1 MIVNNNPN
9 LIYNMS
15 TLVCIPKEYEDRLG
29 TYEYNFKYVYLY
41 EPSYKSTMELIH
53 FIKKNNIQELILVDY
68 RLEYDMVI
76 DKLSKDM
83 IISSLLTFDLA
94 SLTNPYFLT
103 MHNAILALYQNEQI
117 KKIGVLDKNL
127 YLVMKTK
134 ISNVF
139 HIFLDEEKGLLVK
152 QKGEGIGVINQSD
165 DPKNSFYNSLSAIK
179 LKNKKTN
186 LAKMSPDVIRF
197 IKQFNVDCKEW
208 NDINQVIMNSSIT
221 MYINFCNSNNSLF
234 LKSMDAG
241 VPCIIGNNDILDD
254 CQALKSKLQVESD
267 DDIDEIANKIEE
279 VEKTKNEILQSY
291 ESFRYTYT
299 QKSKKSID
307 EFCINPI
314 RRTERKKYEKL
325 LTIGVPVYN
334 VEDYLGSCLNSVLNA
349 IPNKQETEILL
360 VNDGS
365 TDRSEDIILKYQK
378 KYPKLIKYIKQENRG
393 LGNVRNVI
401 LKNAKGKYIASIDS
415 DDTIHENFFKDSWEC
430 LKNNIDIV
438 ICDWLS
444 IMGEN
449 DKFTTEAMDGILN
462 FENQY
467 KKLLYSTIM
476 PSTCNK
482 IIKKELYDAIDLKF
496 IEGLK
501 FEDLGTN
508 PIIMEEAETIYY
520 IHKPYY
526 EYNIRQNSIM
536 RTNVGY
542 HMIDVLRLLEDRLN
556 FYIKEKNFNKKEF
569 IAYVYFW
576 RIEESIINPLY
587 RLDKEERNRMF
598 KYTKQKIGDILEQ
611 VYKDNKYVNFLIDR
625 VDAQTKEY
633 IYRRNQELLDGN
645 FENFLNKVIEKKE
658 YKILTP
664 ALVLYNYDNRLS

>member
-1 MIVNNNPN
+1 MIVNNTDF
-9 LIYNMS
+9 IYNI
-15 TLVCIPKEYEDRLG
+15 LKLICIPKEYENMIK
-29 TYEYNFKYVYLY
+29 TFEYNFEYVYLY

-127 YLVMKTK
+127 YLLMKAK
-134 ISNVF
+134 MLNVF
-139 HIFLDEEKGLLVK
+139 HIILDEEKKLIGRK
-152 QKGEGIGVINQSD
+152 QGDGIGILSESNN
-165 DPKNSFYNSLSAIK
+165 PRNSFYNSLSAVK
-179 LKNKKTN
+179 LKNKKAN
-186 LAKMSPDVIRF
+186 LTKMSPDVLRF
-197 IKQFNVDCKEW
+197 TKQFKIENKEW
-208 NDINQVIMNSSIT
+208 KDMDSVIANSNT
-221 MYINFCNSNNSLF
+221 TVYVNFCNSNNSLF

-267 DDIDEIANKIEE
+267 DDIDEIANKVEE
-279 VEKTKNEILQSY
+279 VEKNKEEILQLY
-291 ESFRYTYT
+291 KQFREIYSEN
-299 QKSKKSID
+299 SKKSI
-307 EFCINPI
+307 ENFCQKQIN
-314 RRTERKKYEKL
+314 RLKEREYQKL

-334 VEDYLGSCLNSVLNA
+334 VENYLKDCIESILKA
-349 IPNKQETEILL
+349 IPNKQETEILI

-444 IMGEN
+444 IIGEN

-482 IIKKELYDAIDLKF
+482 IIKKELYDTIDLKF

-587 RLDKEERNRMF
+587 KLDKEERNRMF
-598 KYTKQKIGDILEQ
+598 EYTKQKIGDILEQ

>member
-1 MIVNNNPN
+1 MIVNNTDF
-9 LIYNMS
+9 IYNI
-15 TLVCIPKEYEDRLG
+15 LKLICIPKEYENMIK
-29 TYEYNFKYVYLY
+29 TFEYNFEYVYLY

-103 MHNAILALYQNEQI
+103 MHDAILALYQNEQI

-127 YLVMKTK
+127 YLLMKAK
-134 ISNVF
+134 MLNVF
-139 HIFLDEEKGLLVK
+139 HIILDEEKKLIGRK
-152 QKGEGIGVINQSD
+152 QGDGIGILSESNN
-165 DPKNSFYNSLSAIK
+165 PRNSFYNSLSAVK
-179 LKNKKTN
+179 LKNKKAN
-186 LAKMSPDVIRF
+186 LTKMSPDVLRF
-197 IKQFNVDCKEW
+197 TKQFKIENKEW
-208 NDINQVIMNSSIT
+208 KDMDSVIANSNT
-221 MYINFCNSNNSLF
+221 TVYVNFCNSNNSLF

-267 DDIDEIANKIEE
+267 DDIDEIANKVEE
-279 VEKTKNEILQSY
+279 VEKNKEEILQLY
-291 ESFRYTYT
+291 KQFREIYSEN
-299 QKSKKSID
+299 SKKSI
-307 EFCINPI
+307 ENFCQKQIN
-314 RRTERKKYEKL
+314 RLKEREYQKL

-334 VEDYLGSCLNSVLNA
+334 VENYLKDCIESILKA
-349 IPNKQETEILL
+349 IPNKQETEILI

-444 IMGEN
+444 IIGEN

-482 IIKKELYDAIDLKF
+482 IIKKELYDTIDLKF

-587 RLDKEERNRMF
+587 KLDKEERNRMF
-598 KYTKQKIGDILEQ
+598 EYTKQKIGDILEQ

>member
-9 LIYNMS
+9 LIYNIP
-15 TLVCIPKEYEDRLG
+15 TLVCIPKVYENRLS
-29 TYEYNFKYVYLY
+29 TYEYNFKYVYLF
-41 EPSYKSTMELIH
+41 EPSYKSTMELMH

-68 RLEYDMVI
+68 CLEYDMMI
-76 DKLSKDM
+76 DKLCKD
-83 IISSLLTFDLA
+83 IRISSLLTFDLA

-127 YLVMKTK
+127 YLVMKAK
-134 ISNVF
+134 MSNVF
-139 HIFLDEEKGLLVK
+139 HVFLDEEKGLLVK
-152 QKGEGIGVINQSD
+152 QKGEGIGVISQSD

-179 LKNKKTN
+179 LKNRKTN

-197 IKQFNVDCKEW
+197 IKQFKVDCKEW

-234 LKSMDAG
+234 LKSMDIG
-241 VPCIIGNNDILDD
+241 VPCIIGNNDILED
-254 CQALKSKLQVESD
+254 CPELKSRLQVESD

-279 VEKTKNEILQSY
+279 VEKTKNEILQNY

-314 RRTERKKYEKL
+314 HRTERKKYEKL
-325 LTIGVPVYN
+325 LTIGIPVYN
-334 VEDYLGSCLNSVLNA
+334 VEDYLDFCLNSVLKA
-349 IPNKQETEILL
+349 IPNKQETEILI

-365 TDRSEDIILKYQK
+365 TDHSEEVILKYQAK
-378 KYPKLIKYIKQENRG
+378 EKELIRYIKQDNHG

-401 LKNAKGKYIASIDS
+401 LENAKGKYIASIDS
-415 DDTIHENFFKDSWEC
+415 DDTIHESFFRESWEY
-430 LKNNIDIV
+430 LKNDIDIV
-438 ICDWLS
+438 MCDWLS
-444 IMGEN
+444 IMNEN
-449 DKFTTEAMDGILN
+449 SKFTTEAMDGNLN

-467 KKLLYSTIM
+467 KKILYSTIM

-482 IIKKELYDAIDLKF
+482 IIKKELYDTLSLQF

-508 PIIMEEAETIYY
+508 PIIMKEAETIYY

-542 HMIDVLRLLEDRLN
+542 HMIDVLRLLEDRVN
-556 FYIKEKNFNKKEF
+556 FYIKDKDFNKKEF

-587 RLDKEERNRMF
+587 TLNKEERNRMYE
-598 KYTKQKIGDILEQ
+598 YTKQKIGDILEQ
-611 VYKDNKYVNFLIDR
+611 TYKENCYVDFLIDR
-625 VDAQTKEY
+625 VDTETKEY
-633 IYRRNQELLDGN
+633 IHRRNQELLDGN
-645 FENFLNKVIEKKE
+645 FEKFLEKAINKKE

-664 ALVLYNYDNRLS
+664 ALILYNYDNR